1 MIITKS
7 KLTRIIKEELA
18 HVMGEGSPFTGTEE
32 RIAFP
37 AFVSIVKGHP
47 DHPDEFSVVSL
58 VANLK
63 KAAETGAAA
72 LLDGIKKA
80 PGPSKREMNFGKSPN
95 EKNYDEVNKVAYALL
110 DGLDA
115 DTNYLIKML
124 TSVLKDPSESVEKF
138 NDAVGGKT
146 GALGLL
152 VKDLPILAK
161 TLQLARSTIEDTGNP
176 KALMFWL
183 RGMGTDNKEKLNAL
197 FRQPLLSKTVEQL
210 EKIAAA
216 LASIMDKYMKEKLG
230 GDPRV
235 NKDAL
240 NKSLGTDYEKDDG
253 F

>member
-1 MIITKS
+1 MKVTKTQLRKIIT
-7 KLTRIIKEELA
+7 EELA
-18 HVMGEGSPFTGTEE
+18 HVMGEGTEE

-37 AFVSIVKGHP
+37 AFVSIIKGHP

-124 TSVLKDPSESVEKF
+124 TSVLKEPSESVEKF
-138 NDAVGGKT
+138 NDVVGGKT

-152 VKDLPILAK
+152 VKDLPMLAK

-197 FRQPLLSKTVEQL
+197 FRQPQFSKTVEQL

-240 NKSLGTDYEKDDG
+240 NKSLGTDYEEDDG